1 MSHNDLN
8 NALSNYYKL
17 KSKYETFNTK
27 LKMRIINNSDLSK
40 KEKQREFQK
49 IKYKCVKCKN
59 IGGSKFTSTISKVDG
74 NKVRI
79 LQAICGNTE
88 NPCNLSI
95 KIELPEIQLF
105 PDVLKDIEEEVKS
118 DKEAIIRYKNNILFG
133 YSNSDQVVGDFNKLK
148 ENVTTIVETY
158 SIYLDEYY
166 SIIDNEGTSE
176 NITKNEIEINIAI
189 TEIKKL
195 IKEYNSTNN
204 NELIVD
210 AIKLYT
216 DILDPLLKKTMQVK
230 YKENEVIFDANEHA
244 YSLIQNKY
252 KLADIEFSTSDAKVL
267 MNVI

>member
-1 MSHNDLN
+1 
-8 NALSNYYKL
+8 
-17 KSKYETFNTK
+17 
-27 LKMRIINNSDLSK
+27 MRIINNSDLSK

-59 IGGSKFTSTISKVDG
+59 IGGTKFTSTISEVDG

-88 NPCNLSI
+88 NPCTLNI
-95 KIELPEIQLF
+95 KIELPEVQLF
-105 PDVLKDIEEEVKS
+105 PDVLKDIEEEVKA
-118 DKEAIIRYKNNILFG
+118 DKDAIIRYKNNILFG

-148 ENVTTIVETY
+148 ENVTSIVETY
-158 SIYLDEYY
+158 SSYLDEYY

-204 NELIVD
+204 NELMVD
-210 AIKLYT
+210 AIKVYT
-216 DILDPLLKKTMQVK
+216 DTLDPLLKKTMQLK
-230 YKENEVIFDANEHA
+230 YKENEVVFDTNEHA
-244 YSLIQNKY
+244 YSLIQHKY
-252 KLADIEFSTSDAKVL
+252 KLADIEFSLSEPKVL